1 MPKHLYSLVHLTNI
15 NCPPPQF
22 IYTAAKAGY
31 DAVSLRTI
39 PLELLAELLLKRSL
53 GIGILWL
60 LGMSLFAVPGF
71 CLAAVYAG
79 FSMAFLISSMT
90 VQAGLMG
97 VFLFLLSVFPQM
109 IFYLPVLAGLYIWAM
124 APGNKIHGGGFAVLL
139 ILTAA
144 GAASELAGSEGRDGA
159 DADLLEVQGAPDL
172 YCRGMADG
180 VYLPFH
186 CRRIYG
192 RAKSV

>member
-1 MPKHLYSLVHLTNI
+1 MGKYHTPFRFQPSILTGFCFFAGIFAGTMWVNRMGAGLKEQLGVFGQAFLTGSTQ
-15 NCPPPQF
+15 PP
-22 IYTAAKAGY
+22 
-31 DAVSLRTI
+31 S
-39 PLELLAELLLKRSL
+39 LELLAELLLKRSL

-109 IFYLPVLAGLYIWAM
+109 IFYLPVLAVLYIWAM

-144 GAASELAGSEGRDGA
+144 GAASELWLNPWFLHFASG
-159 DADLLEVQGAPDL
+159 
-172 YCRGMADG
+172 
-180 VYLPFH
+180 F
-186 CRRIYG
+186 
-192 RAKSV
+192 